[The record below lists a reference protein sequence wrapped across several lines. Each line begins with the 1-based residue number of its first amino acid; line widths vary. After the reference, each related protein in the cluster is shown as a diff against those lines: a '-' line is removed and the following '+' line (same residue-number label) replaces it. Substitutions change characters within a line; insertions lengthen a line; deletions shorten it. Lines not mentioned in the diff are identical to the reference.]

1 MNKFNSVY
9 QRAAQQAFQDK
20 IQDNDFNFMEENDTF
35 GPSLDM
41 TMSEFMDQVI
51 EIVNDLPP
59 EKRKQGMNVAARYI
73 KSVAWDK
80 IKEADQKRGVSL

>member
-1 MNKFNSVY
+1 MSKFNAVY
-9 QRAAQQAFQDK
+9 QQAFQDK

-41 TMSEFMDQVI
+41 TMSEFMDQVM

-73 KSVAWDK
+73 KNAAWDK
-80 IKEADQKRGVSL
+80 IKEADQRRGVSL

>member
-9 QRAAQQAFQDK
+9 QQAFQDK

-59 EKRKQGMNVAARYI
+59 EKRKQGMSVAARYI

-80 IKEADQKRGVSL
+80 IKEADRARGVSL

>member
-1 MNKFNSVY
+1 MSKFNAVY
-9 QRAAQQAFQDK
+9 QQAFQDK
-20 IQDNDFNFMEENDTF
+20 IQENDFDFMEDNDTF

-41 TMSEFMDQVI
+41 AMSEFMDNVI
-51 EIVNDLPP
+51 DLVNDLPP

-80 IKEADQKRGVSL
+80 IKEADRSRGVSL

>member
-1 MNKFNSVY
+1 MSKFNAVY
-9 QRAAQQAFQDK
+9 QQAFQDK
-20 IQDNDFNFMEENDTF
+20 IQENDFDFMEDNDTF

-41 TMSEFMDQVI
+41 AMSEFMDQVI

-59 EKRKQGMNVAARYI
+59 EKRKQGMSVAARYI

-80 IKEADQKRGVSL
+80 IKEADRNRGVSL

>member
-9 QRAAQQAFQDK
+9 QQAFQDK

-59 EKRKQGMNVAARYI
+59 EKRKQGMSVAARYI
-73 KSVAWDK
+73 KSVAWAK
-80 IKEADQKRGVSL
+80 IKQADRARRVSL

>member
-9 QRAAQQAFQDK
+9 QQAFQDK
-20 IQDNDFNFMEENDTF
+20 IQDNDSNFMEENDTF

-41 TMSEFMDQVI
+41 AVTELMDNVLDLI
-51 EIVNDLPP
+51 NDLPP

-80 IKEADQKRGVSL
+80 IKEADRARGVSL

>member
-1 MNKFNSVY
+1 MSKFNALY
-9 QRAAQQAFQDK
+9 QQAFQDK
-20 IQDNDFNFMEENDTF
+20 IQENDFDFMEENDTF

-41 TMSEFMDQVI
+41 AMSEFMDEVL

-59 EKRKQGMNVAARYI
+59 EKRRQGISVAARYI

-80 IKEADQKRGVSL
+80 IKEADRNRGVSL

>member
-1 MNKFNSVY
+1 MNKFNAVY
-9 QRAAQQAFQDK
+9 QQAFQDK
-20 IQDNDFNFMEENDTF
+20 IQENDFDFMEDNDTF

-41 TMSEFMDQVI
+41 AMSEFMDNVMDL
-51 EIVNDLPP
+51 VNDLPS

-80 IKEADQKRGVSL
+80 IKEADRSRGVSL

>member
-9 QRAAQQAFQDK
+9 RQAFQDK

-41 TMSEFMDQVI
+41 AVRELMDNVLDLI
-51 EIVNDLPP
+51 NDLPP
-59 EKRKQGMNVAARYI
+59 EKRKQGMSVAARWI
-73 KSVAWDK
+73 KSVVWDK
-80 IKEADQKRGVSL
+80 IKEADRSQGVSL

>member
-1 MNKFNSVY
+1 MSKFNAVY
-9 QRAAQQAFQDK
+9 QQAFQDK
-20 IQDNDFNFMEENDTF
+20 IQENDFDFMEDNDTF

-41 TMSEFMDQVI
+41 AMTEFMDQVI

-59 EKRKQGMNVAARYI
+59 EKRKQGMSVAARYI

-80 IKEADQKRGVSL
+80 IKEADRNRGVSL